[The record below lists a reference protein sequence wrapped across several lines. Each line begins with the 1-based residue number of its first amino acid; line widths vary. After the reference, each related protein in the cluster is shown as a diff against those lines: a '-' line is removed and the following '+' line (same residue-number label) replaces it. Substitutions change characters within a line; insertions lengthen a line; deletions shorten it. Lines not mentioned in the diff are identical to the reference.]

1 MKFKDEISFE
11 CSAGKGG
18 DGIVHWRREKFVPRG
33 GPDGGDGGRG
43 GSVIFEATRQR
54 NTLIDFR
61 FNKHYRAGDGANGMG
76 NRMNGPSGQDLILY
90 VPLGTLFFDDETD
103 EVLADLTEEG
113 QTFRLEGGK
122 GGLGNWHF
130 KSSRNR
136 TPEKATSGRE
146 GESRTLR
153 LELKLIADVG
163 LLGFPNAGKSTF
175 ISRISA
181 AKPKIAAYPFT
192 TLVPNLGVVHIG
204 EGDSFV
210 VADIPGLIRGAAE
223 GEGLGHQFLKHVERC
238 GLYIHLVSPEDWDG
252 KPGERFADLNAEL
265 RAYGDELS
273 QRPQLVA
280 LSKTDTLS
288 AEEVARIQSELA
300 ETAGCQVFPISS
312 VTGDG
317 LKELVGQAYRV
328 LLAQREER
336 ALAEQASAEAGWED
350 EPQAASDD
358 WDDASDDWDDE
369 A

>member
-1 MKFKDEISFE
+1 MKFKDEISFL
-11 CSAGKGG
+11 CSAGRGG

-61 FNKHYRAGDGANGMG
+61 FNKHYRAGDGAKGMG
-76 NRMNGPSGQDLILY
+76 NRMNGPSGKDLVLY
-90 VPLGTLFFDDETD
+90 VPLGTLILDDET
-103 EVLADLTEEG
+103 EEILADLTEEG
-113 QTFRLEGGK
+113 QTFALVGGK

-136 TPEKATSGRE
+136 TPEKATPGRE
-146 GESRTLR
+146 GESRKLR
-153 LELKLIADVG
+153 LELKLIADIG

-175 ISRISA
+175 ISRVSA

-210 VADIPGLIRGAAE
+210 VADIPGLIRGAAD

-238 GLYIHLVSPEDWDG
+238 GLYIHLVSPEEWDG
-252 KPGERFADLNAEL
+252 SPAERFADLNAEL

-280 LSKTDTLS
+280 LTKTDTLT
-288 AEEVARIQSELA
+288 AEELARIQAELA

-312 VTGDG
+312 VIGDG
-317 LKELVGQAYRV
+317 LKELVGRAYQV
-328 LLAQREER
+328 LLAQREAQAR
-336 ALAEQASAEAGWED
+336 AEEAAADAGWDDDEPPVVDGWED
-350 EPQAASDD
+350 ED
-358 WDDASDDWDDE
+358 
-369 A
+369 

>member
-1 MKFKDEISFE
+1 MKFKDEISFL
-11 CSAGKGG
+11 CSAGTGG

-61 FNKHYRAGDGANGMG
+61 FNKHYRAGDGQAGMG
-76 NRMNGPSGQDLILY
+76 NRMNGPSGEDLVLP
-90 VPLGTLFFDDETD
+90 VPLGTLIFNDETD
-103 EVLADLTEEG
+103 ELLADLTAEG
-113 QTFRLEGGK
+113 ETFVLEGGK

-146 GESRTLR
+146 GESYRLR

-238 GLYIHLVSPEDWDG
+238 GLYIHLVSPEEWDG
-252 KPGERFADLNAEL
+252 SPASRFADLNEEL
-265 RAYGDELS
+265 RKYGDELAN
-273 QRPQLVA
+273 RPQLVA
-280 LSKTDTLS
+280 LSKIDTVT
-288 AEEVARIQSELA
+288 EEEASRIAAELA
-300 ETAGCQVFPISS
+300 EAAGCQVFPISS
-312 VTGDG
+312 VTGAG
-317 LKELVGQAYRV
+317 LRELVGSAYT
-328 LLAQREER
+328 LLNQQREEQAR
-336 ALAEQASAEAGWED
+336 LAPEAAEAEAWD
-350 EPQAASDD
+350 EGDGELVD
-358 WDDASDDWDDE
+358 WDRDE
-369 A
+369 LA